1 MKKLIA
7 LATVLAL
14 VVVLAVPVT
23 AVNYAP
29 DRPPWIYE
37 RQTHATPSGDDH
49 GWVDEK
55 SSPALNIKNIWSW
68 IESVTYP
75 YNSGLILIGFM
86 NITSCNLDSDDM
98 GVNDADGAGTAV
110 EDRATSS
117 R

>member
-37 RQTHATPSGDDH
+37 RQPDNTPSGDDT
-49 GWVDEK
+49 GWVDEMAEPQQRP
-55 SSPALNIKNIWSW
+55 SGIVSFLGNIFWGRYDMSLTGFLLLLQP
-68 IESVTYP
+68 SVEEVDTTTNDRSL
-75 YNSGLILIGFM
+75 YNTSGVRGS
-86 NITSCNLDSDDM
+86 TSK
-98 GVNDADGAGTAV
+98 
-110 EDRATSS
+110 
-117 R
+117 

>member
-37 RQTHATPSGDDH
+37 RQTHNTPSADDS
-49 GWVDEK
+49 GFDD
-55 SSPALNIKNIWSW
+55 PQ
-68 IESVTYP
+68 TYP
-75 YNSGLILIGFM
+75 PPKGDSFFYVFIPNWCFIGWLICDSEIDDTVTESSNYGSTDRDNIEGNSE
-86 NITSCNLDSDDM
+86 TNL
-98 GVNDADGAGTAV
+98 
-110 EDRATSS
+110 R
-117 R
+117 